1 MAAILIAGADQA
13 ALETLAAE
21 VAGEGHTVL
30 TAQDG
35 QTAYDVA
42 LAAQPDILFL
52 EPNLPV
58 LTGYETCSL
67 IRGDPSFR
75 PGLPVFIL
83 AGEDYDPVALRKCGV
98 TGQFPKEHL
107 VQELRDLLVK
117 QLGAAAVP
125 K

>member
-21 VAGEGHTVL
+21 AAGEGHTVL

-35 QTAYDVA
+35 QTAYEMA
-42 LAAQPDILFL
+42 LAARPDILFL
-52 EPNLPV
+52 EPHMPA
-58 LTGYETCSL
+58 LTGYETCSC
-67 IRGDPSFR
+67 IRSDPSFR

-83 AGEDYDPVALRKCGV
+83 AGEDYDPAALRKCGA
-98 TGQFPKEHL
+98 TGRFPKEHF

-117 QLGAAAVP
+117 HLGAFAVP
-125 K
+125 G